1 MSLPEQGAR
10 AIMADSIVH
19 RRTRLG
25 AYETRVWA
33 ILMIGFAFWANI
45 VRTSNADGAMALAG
59 IANAI
64 LDNGAFDVFAWAL
77 VLARFV
83 AGRDDRPATP
93 RAVLGTFA
101 LGVIVLIPARLPCA
115 LALAILGCALLTE
128 RDVPESVRRTSLIQF
143 ALAFEI
149 VWMSPFLA
157 PLHVLVASVD
167 ARITSALLGTIGDMA
182 ASHGNV
188 VENSAT
194 DFSIVI
200 WNYCSSSFP
209 LAGVGLAFVVL
220 VTYRGKALRIAH
232 LPWLAA
238 SFVASAV
245 LTEIRLVLLGT
256 DEANYHWW
264 HSGPGVSIY
273 ALAALGLSVLF
284 PVLATSPAADAGPA
298 ARAA

>member
-1 MSLPEQGAR
+1 
-10 AIMADSIVH
+10 MADSVVD

-25 AYETRVWA
+25 AYETRIWA
-33 ILMIGFAFWANI
+33 ILIVGFAFWANI
-45 VRTSNADGAMALAG
+45 VRASGQGDAIGLAG
-59 IANAI
+59 IANAV

-83 AGRDDRPATP
+83 AGRDDRPATR
-93 RAVLGTFA
+93 RAIVGALVLGA
-101 LGVIVLIPARLPCA
+101 IVLIPARLPCA
-115 LALAILGCALLTE
+115 LALAILGGELRTE
-128 RDVPESVRRTSLIQF
+128 RDAPESVRRMGPVLF

-157 PLHVLVASVD
+157 PLHVLVASMD
-167 ARITSALLGTIGDMA
+167 ARITSSLLGTIGDMA
-182 ASHGNV
+182 ASHGNI
-188 VENSAT
+188 VENIAT
-194 DFSIVI
+194 NFSIVI

-209 LAGVGLAFVVL
+209 FAGVGLAFVVL

-238 SFVASAV
+238 SLVASAA

-284 PVLATSPAADAGPA
+284 PILATSPSVDAGPA